1 MSVSSKTVQKKLIL
15 SSKTSDVKKS
25 SFMKIKGYLIYTFRK
40 TAIKITILMK
50 TSRLYGHF

>member
-15 SSKTSDVKKS
+15 SSKTLDVKKS